1 MTNETS
7 NRLCYECGSWA
18 GRCLCAAGSCPK
30 CGEAFAPDAD
40 RVCSPCDVL
49 DLPPSRRWAF
59 SVRPR
64 DERPTVP
71 VLPLSMRG
79 IVAADPEMVLHRR
92 PGVSL

>member
-1 MTNETS
+1 
-7 NRLCYECGSWA
+7 
-18 GRCLCAAGSCPK
+18 
-30 CGEAFAPDAD
+30 
-40 RVCSPCDVL
+40 VL
-49 DLPPSRRWAF
+49 DLPPSRRWAY